1 MEPVSTPLDTSH
13 VELSISEHPAEPR
26 MADFWIGPLVAL
38 GGMAA
43 RHAEEHPTRQLIVAV
58 SVPRRDFAAA
68 LVGCGWVLG
77 SQAPQLDPPMEALR
91 GLSPKT
97 PVRLVTEEEVV
108 TDHFVQL
115 HDTDDPRVE
124 LRKSRWLVSRV
135 RAVSTLPSLE
145 SPLRAPRPRVGSLAQ
160 WAHLETS
167 WDDRLASPAADLAII
182 GTRKWLEED
191 ISASLSIGR
200 RIGARSNVPA
210 ENEADSI
217 AGLLL
222 PKNEKAATWFTRL
235 FASSRL
241 ADELPLP
248 NDVRAA
254 VLDGAGAIK
263 YLTEIESPLVICILD
278 RSVADNTAGEIL
290 VQLRNTRGEP
300 RSLSEDLGW
309 RTRAGIEALAFT
321 VAL

>member
-1 MEPVSTPLDTSH
+1 MSTPLDTSR
-13 VELSISEHPAEPR
+13 VELSISERPFEPR
-26 MADFWIGPLVAL
+26 KTDFWIGPLVAL

-58 SVPRRDFAAA
+58 SVPRRDFAAV

-77 SQAPQLDPPMEALR
+77 SQAPRLNPPMDVLR
-91 GLSPKT
+91 GLSRKT
-97 PVRLVTEEEVV
+97 PVRLVTEKDVV
-108 TDHFVQL
+108 TDHFVRF
-115 HDTDDPRVE
+115 HDTLKPYVE

-145 SPLRAPRPRVGSLAQ
+145 SPLRAPRPRLGSLAQ
-160 WAHLETS
+160 WARLETT

-182 GTRKWLEED
+182 GTRTWLEED
-191 ISASLSIGR
+191 TSASLSIGR
-200 RIGARSNVPA
+200 GIDARSNVPA
-210 ENEADSI
+210 EHEADSI

-222 PKNEKAATWFTRL
+222 PKNEKTATWFTRL

-248 NDVRAA
+248 NDIRAA

-300 RSLSEDLGW
+300 CSLSEDLGW

-321 VAL
+321 VAP